1 MAERLMVLP
10 SKDTAK
16 IRLVRVPEDMSPQEA
31 YRSVT
36 GLVSEVE
43 RTEEDLWLDEVL
55 DLLDD
60 QGFQGVEFELGP
72 PLD

>member
-10 SKDTAK
+10 SKYAAK
-16 IRLVRVPEDMSPQEA
+16 IRLVRVPEDMSQQEA

-43 RTEEDLWLDEVL
+43 RTEEDQWLDEVL